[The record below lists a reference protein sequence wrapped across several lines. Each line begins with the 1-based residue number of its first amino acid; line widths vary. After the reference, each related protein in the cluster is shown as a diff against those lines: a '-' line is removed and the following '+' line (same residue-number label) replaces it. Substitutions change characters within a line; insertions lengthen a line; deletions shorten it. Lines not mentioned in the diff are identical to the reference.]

1 MTEKEAL
8 FHNGAEPFFY
18 AGLRH
23 FTAELRA
30 EKFRKIINEVGH

>member
-8 FHNGAEPFFY
+8 FHNGAEPFFMPDW
-18 AGLRH
+18 H